1 MKKIIKPLLIVLLL
15 YIISV
20 FLSIKFINDKNLLT
34 NYFGN
39 LPIDISR
46 KYANLMHVYIWVDVL
61 VLFVFVIAK
70 LYTIATTIWIG
81 CFFFNYKVSFN
92 DILLIIIYS
101 EFVFIIY
108 TFFRLTCIYFYNFK
122 SLSELQNFQPLS
134 LFSLLYK
141 SSINLQ
147 YFNYPL
153 QVFNLFELL
162 YILSLSFF
170 IGRKLNLNFKKGFFL
185 ILKTYGVVLV
195 FWISFIV
202 FMNLLFT
209 A

>member
-1 MKKIIKPLLIVLLL
+1 
-15 YIISV
+15 
-20 FLSIKFINDKNLLT
+20 
-34 NYFGN
+34 
-39 LPIDISR
+39 
-46 KYANLMHVYIWVDVL
+46 MHVYIWVDVL